1 MMKRFFWPGI
11 HGPTGWRIPD
21 SDHDILKDDPT
32 IEKDLP
38 ENTDSDLSISTE
50 SPRGG
55 EQLDELIKDTSI
67 FFAFRVLAVIN
78 SVIASH
84 L

>member
-55 EQLDELIKDTSI
+55 EQLDVLKTTLQHGVLVMNLISSP
-67 FFAFRVLAVIN
+67 L
-78 SVIASH
+78 
-84 L
+84 